1 MTAVRTTRDRRPA
14 DHRLAPP
21 GPGRPRALPG
31 GAVDPSGPRTAAR
44 DALRVAVVVVAL
56 SLTAAV
62 LGALAPPPASAAFAA
77 PSWLCRPDTSD
88 VCDEP
93 LDTTVVE
100 AGRVNRV
107 VPGGPAP
114 DAPVDCFYVYPTT
127 SNDLGPAASGNADP
141 EIVGMGRLQAQR
153 FAQEC
158 RVYAPLYRQ
167 LTVPALFL
175 GSSTTEVRERA
186 YADVLAAWRAYL
198 ARDNRGR
205 GVVLI
210 GHSQGTGVL
219 RRLIREE
226 IDPDPAARARLVSA
240 LLLGGNVLVRKGAD
254 RGGDFRDVPLC
265 RADGQ
270 FGCVI
275 AWSAFGQDPPPA
287 ARFGR
292 PPVGVDRLTG
302 QAAPTDVEVACT
314 NPASLA
320 DNRESELES
329 LYPTTPFPAGLLGV
343 GAIAAGLPA
352 GAASTPWVRTADRYT
367 GRCERVKGAHVLYVR
382 QRPGAR
388 TIIPVPD
395 DGWGLH
401 LVDVNI
407 ALGDLQ
413 RVVAAQSAAWVA
425 ARDAGPAATPAA
437 VRPRVAL
444 AVSHRTTRGADRRR
458 CVAST
463 VVVRVAGADRRR
475 ARRVDFRLRARTV
488 LRDRRAPFVFRV
500 GRARLRAG
508 ANRIDALVTL
518 QDGRRR
524 RVATTVRGCATG

>member
-1 MTAVRTTRDRRPA
+1 MTRPSDDRPRRPMPVGTRA
-14 DHRLAPP
+14 APAAARR
-21 GPGRPRALPG
+21 PGRP
-31 GAVDPSGPRTAAR
+31 
-44 DALRVAVVVVAL
+44 ALRSAVRRAFLPLALLVAAGL
-56 SLTAAV
+56 
-62 LGALAPPPASAAFAA
+62 LGTLAPPPASAAFTA

-100 AGRVNRV
+100 AGRANRV
-107 VPGGPAP
+107 VPGGPVR

-141 EIVGMGRLQAQR
+141 EIVGMARLQAQR
-153 FAQEC
+153 FAQGC
-158 RVYAPLYRQ
+158 RVFVPLYRQ

-186 YADVLAAWRAYL
+186 YADVLAAWRTYL
-198 ARDNRGR
+198 ARDNGGR

-226 IDPDPAARARLVSA
+226 IDGDPAARARLVSA
-240 LLLGGNVLVRKGAD
+240 LLLGGNVLVRRGTD
-254 RGGDFRDVPLC
+254 RGGDFQDVPLC

-302 QAAPTDVEVACT
+302 RPVPADVEVACT

-329 LYPTTPFPAGLLGV
+329 LYPTAPFPAGLLGV

-388 TIIPVPD
+388 TILPVPD

-425 ARDAGPAATPAA
+425 ARDARPATSATG
-437 VRPRVAL
+437 RPRVAL
-444 AVSHRTTRGADRRR
+444 VARHRTTRDADRRR

-463 VVVRVAGADRRR
+463 VVVRVAGADRAR
-475 ARRVDFRLRARTV
+475 ARRVDFRLRGRTL
-488 LRDRRAPFVFRV
+488 LRDRRAPFVVRV

-518 QDGRRR
+518 EDGRRR
-524 RVATTVRGCATG
+524 RVATTVRGCAAG

>member
-1 MTAVRTTRDRRPA
+1 MTTVTPTPLSRPA
-14 DHRLAPP
+14 RDCCATPP
-21 GPGRPRALPG
+21 ARPGDRSAG
-31 GAVDPSGPRTAAR
+31 GE
-44 DALRVAVVVVAL
+44 ALRRAAFAL
-56 SLTAAV
+56 ALLLAAA
-62 LGALAPPPASAAFAA
+62 LLATLAPPPASAAFSP
-77 PSWLCRPDTSD
+77 PSWLCRPDRSD

-100 AGRVNRV
+100 AGRENRV
-107 VPGGPAP
+107 VPGGPAR

-153 FAQEC
+153 FAQGC
-158 RVYAPLYRQ
+158 QMFAPLYRQ
-167 LTVPALFL
+167 VTVPALFL
-175 GSSTTEVRERA
+175 GSGTADVRERA
-186 YADVLAAWRAYL
+186 YADVLAAWRSYL
-198 ARDNRGR
+198 ARDNGGR

-240 LLLGGNVLVRKGAD
+240 LLLGGNVLVRKGSD

-270 FGCVI
+270 FGCVV

-302 QAAPTDVEVACT
+302 QAAPADVEVACT

-320 DNRESELES
+320 ENRESELES
-329 LYPTTPFPAGLLGV
+329 LYPTTPFPVGLLGV

-388 TIIPVPD
+388 TILPVPD

-413 RVVAAQSAAWVA
+413 RVVAAQSRAWVA
-425 ARDAGPAATPAA
+425 ARSAPAATPSAGRA
-437 VRPRVAL
+437 RVAL
-444 AVSHRTTRGADRRR
+444 SVRHRTTRGADRRR
-458 CVAST
+458 CVTST
-463 VVVRVAGADRRR
+463 VVVRVAGADRARVRR
-475 ARRVDFRLRARTV
+475 ADFRLRGRTV
-488 LRDRRAPFVFRV
+488 LRDRRAPFVARI

-508 ANRIDALVTL
+508 ANRIDALVVL
-518 QDGRRR
+518 DDGRRR
-524 RVATTVRGCATG
+524 RAAVTVRGCATG